1 MAILA
6 RIIHFILWLILATWL
21 GRKLLGWLFGKP
33 GPAPRTVSTRAP
45 KQLHR
50 DPWCGTFVS
59 PEISFSL
66 EHAGQLHHFCSP
78 DCRERF
84 RNAQRSGERTRATA

>member
-6 RIIHFILWLILATWL
+6 RIIQLILWLILATWL

-33 GPAPRTVSTRAP
+33 AVTSRTVPAREP
-45 KQLHR
+45 RKLHR

-59 PEISFSL
+59 SEISFSL
-66 EHAGQLHHFCSP
+66 EHAGQLHHFCSL
-78 DCRERF
+78 DCREQYL
-84 RNAQRSGERTRATA
+84 NAQRSGERTRASA

>member
-1 MAILA
+1 VAILA
-6 RIIHFILWLILATWL
+6 RIIQFVLWLILATWL

-33 GPAPRTVSTRAP
+33 DQTPHTVPAREAR
-45 KQLHR
+45 KLHR

-66 EHAGQLHHFCSP
+66 EHAGQVHHFCSK
-78 DCRERF
+78 DCRERY
-84 RNAQRSGERTRATA
+84 RVAQRSGEHARASA

>member
-1 MAILA
+1 VAILA
-6 RIIHFILWLILATWL
+6 RIFQFILWLILATWL
-21 GRKLLGWLFGKP
+21 GRKLLSWLFGKATQSP
-33 GPAPRTVSTRAP
+33 HVVSSRAPR
-45 KQLHR
+45 KLHR

-78 DCRERF
+78 DCRERY
-84 RNAQRSGERTRATA
+84 RTAQRSGECAKASA